1 MSGQLDGRV
10 ALVTGGT
17 RGLGRAIA
25 DAFLREG
32 ARVMVTG
39 RSEEKGRQALADFGA
54 GGAASFVAGDVTRQA
69 DCEHA
74 VEAAIAAAR
83 ADRHPGQQRR
93 RSAGPG
99 SRRPNTFDEVAS
111 VAVLLASPSMASI
124 TGCLFPV
131 DGGTMPY

>member
-74 VEAAIAAAR
+74 VEAAIA
-83 ADRHPGQQRR
+83 RHGRIDILVNN
-93 RSAGPG
+93 AGGAQDLAP
-99 SRRPNTFDEVAS
+99 DELAS

>member
-39 RSEEKGRQALADFGA
+39 RSEEKGRQALTNFGA
-54 GGAASFVAGDVTRQA
+54 GAAASFVAGDVTRQA
-69 DCEHA
+69 DSRP
-74 VEAAIAAAR
+74 IQS
-83 ADRHPGQQRR
+83 PR
-93 RSAGPG
+93 RS
-99 SRRPNTFDEVAS
+99 
-111 VAVLLASPSMASI
+111 SP
-124 TGCLFPV
+124 
-131 DGGTMPY
+131 